1 MISYIL
7 EKPETI
13 NAVKTELPI
22 PSENEV
28 LIRVKYVGICGSD
41 IHLFRGTYNAPH
53 SYPLCLG
60 HEWSGIVEAVG
71 KNVTKVTIGDW
82 VTGDCSKY
90 CGVCPMCAK
99 DKNLCS
105 HIEKFGITIDGAT
118 SEYITRD
125 EKYIYKA
132 PEGLDLKHLCLSEPV
147 AVAAHLVEKI
157 RKNVPEGF
165 ADKHVLVLGG
175 GVIGMSALMLMIHM
189 EGCAQAELYDLSEY
203 RTKIAKSEGARIPTE
218 EDMNPG
224 EGSGDYASMYA
235 AAKYDVVIETTGVPS
250 VFANAFNLVKPGGIL
265 GCVGMSAKAEIPQK
279 LIVTKALTIVGSIG
293 GTGDFP
299 RAMEFL
305 KRHPNSAAKLASH
318 YLPMAQAPEAFALAR
333 NAAVSMKV
341 VLEV

>member
-7 EKPETI
+7 EKPGAL
-13 NAVKTELPI
+13 NAVETDI
-22 PSENEV
+22 PAPGDNEV

-41 IHLFRGTYNAPH
+41 IHLFQGTYSAPH
-53 SYPLCLG
+53 SYPMRPG
-60 HEWSGIVEAVG
+60 HEWSGIVEGIG
-71 KNVTKVTIGDW
+71 KNVTKVSVGDW

-99 DKNLCS
+99 DKNLCA

-118 SEYITRD
+118 SEYIVRD
-125 EKYIYKA
+125 EKYVYKA
-132 PEGLDLKHLCLSEPV
+132 PEGLELKHLCLSEPV
-147 AVAAHLVEKI
+147 AVAAHLIEKI

-165 ADKHVLVLGG
+165 ADKRVLVLGG

-189 EGCAQAELYDLSEY
+189 EGCSQTELYDLSEY
-203 RTKIAKSEGARIPTE
+203 RTGIAKSEGARIPTE
-218 EDMNPG
+218 EDMSPG

-235 AAKYDVVIETTGVPS
+235 AAKYDIVIETTGVPS
-250 VFANAFNLVKPGGIL
+250 VFANAFNLVKPGGVL

-305 KRHPNSAAKLASH
+305 GKYPDSASKLASH
-318 YLPMAQAPEAFALAR
+318 YLPIEQAPEAFALAK
-333 NAAVSMKV
+333 NAGVSMKV